1 MGTRSLTVI
10 NNEWDD
16 SEICV
21 LYRQSDGYPE
31 GHGID
36 LLNFLKNMN
45 IVNGISI
52 GESRRISNGMD
63 CLAAQVVAHFK
74 TGPGDFYLHSAGSRD
89 MCEQFIY
96 TIYVKDKELHIKVEN
111 VYDKGHNIHFSFD
124 GNLNQYEEWLNSQNE
139 KENSSIFN
147 EMITYVH
154 GKNPI
159 ELKEHCDKVE
169 E

>member
-21 LYRQSDGYPE
+21 LYRQYDGYPE

-74 TGPGDFYLHSAGSRD
+74 TGPGGFYLNAAGSRD

-96 TIYVKDKELHIKVEN
+96 TIYVKDKELHIKVED
-111 VYDKGHNIHFSFD
+111 VYDKLVLFN
-124 GNLNQYEEWLNSQNE
+124 GNLNQYEEWLNSQKE
-139 KENSSIFN
+139 K
-147 EMITYVH
+147 
-154 GKNPI
+154 
-159 ELKEHCDKVE
+159 
-169 E
+169 